1 MVVVDVVMGCSGG
14 VPGTQ
19 APPPP
24 PTPLALSPL
33 ANVVPNPGVIDV
45 IVAVV
50 VSCAPAAF
58 RAGVVL
64 TVMEHVPGVVPVA
77 DGVDTVISCIIGK

>member
-19 APPPP
+19 APPP

-50 VSCAPAAF
+50 VS
-58 RAGVVL
+58 
-64 TVMEHVPGVVPVA
+64 
-77 DGVDTVISCIIGK
+77 